1 MLLTVELV
9 SEFSCFFLNQF
20 KHMLGRQFA
29 DPIVQRELSLLPYK
43 VSEHPQTGR
52 PIINMDY
59 MGKTHEFTPEQVK
72 KHQEFQPHSAV
83 WQIIAF
89 VLKL

>member
-1 MLLTVELV
+1 
-9 SEFSCFFLNQF
+9 
-20 KHMLGRQFA
+20 MLGRQFA

-72 KHQEFQPHSAV
+72 KLQESQDLKGLYKAAFPHLLK
-83 WQIIAF
+83 IANIARF
-89 VLKL
+89 DKLSLS